1 MKERRTESLAVDGKL
16 KAIADALDAGRTIIS
31 RPWDNV
37 MTDILVFWRDFR
49 KNTAKDDAL
58 RWHSNARVLGDLMPG
73 DRLWLVTSGQ
83 ALKHEAEQAGF
94 LVAVWQV
101 ERVQPNPDDD
111 RAYPAED
118 YQYRVT
124 ANEVESMTF
133 DPPVPV
139 DHILRPSGRDKASSI
154 GRFVQGP
161 RKLSD
166 EKVRLLR
173 AAAGP
178 QMAAIRN

>member
-1 MKERRTESLAVDGKL
+1 
-16 KAIADALDAGRTIIS
+16 
-31 RPWDNV
+31 
-37 MTDILVFWRDFR
+37 MTDVLVFWRDFR
-49 KNTAKDDAL
+49 KNTAHAEAL
-58 RWHSNARVLGDLMPG
+58 RWHSNARVFSALLPG

-83 ALKHEAEQAGF
+83 ALGHEAKQAGF

-101 ERVQPNPDDD
+101 AHVQPNANDDP
-111 RAYPAED
+111 AYPADD

-124 ANEVESMTF
+124 ANEVESIIF
-133 DPPVPV
+133 DKPVLV

-154 GRFVQGP
+154 GRYLQGP
-161 RKLSD
+161 RKLTD

-178 QMAAIRN
+178 QMAQQWLTGKRQPTKSADSKYTPERSTT